1 MVSLVQA
8 HYINQGIR
16 ENKKL
21 SVNVVD
27 ASWLKMADKM
37 GTISGNIR
45 WARPGKHILWTEQN
59 NVTEGVPM
67 TFQFHT
73 RRKSGS

>member
-21 SVNVVD
+21 SVNIVNT
-27 ASWLKMADKM
+27 SWLAKADQM
-37 GTISGNIR
+37 GVISGNDFR
-45 WARPGKHILWTEQN
+45 
-59 NVTEGVPM
+59 
-67 TFQFHT
+67 
-73 RRKSGS
+73 